1 MDHPNTRTLA
11 RYALGEITDEAEL
24 DAFEEHLLECEQCRR
39 RAVAVDLIGATQTDA
54 GEGLSLHIA
63 AGGDEMPV
71 ALCGD
76 KESRNIISEVLLPGL
91 DPNVVCA
98 KCLALLRSG
107 AGQRVN

>member
-1 MDHPNTRTLA
+1 MDHPNTRMLA

-39 RAVAVDLIGATQTDA
+39 RAVAVDLIGSTPADA
-54 GEGLSLHIA
+54 GDRLSLHIS
-63 AGGDEMPV
+63 AGGDETPV

-91 DPNVVCA
+91 DANVVCPR
-98 KCLALLRSG
+98 CLALLRSG

>member
-24 DAFEEHLLECEQCRR
+24 DAFEEHLLGCEQCRR
-39 RAVAVDLIGATQTDA
+39 RAVAVDLIGAAPTDA
-54 GEGLSLHIA
+54 NDQLSLHIA
-63 AGGDEMPV
+63 ARGDETPV

-91 DPNVVCA
+91 NVNVLCP
-98 KCLALLRSG
+98 KCLALLRGG
-107 AGQRVN
+107 AGQRIH